1 MDIPAGGRGDIPAW
15 GQADIPAG
23 GQGDIPAWGQV
34 DIHTGGRGDIPAWG
48 QADSPAGRWGAG
60 REEVVLDR
68 VGQVVGCSRVVR
80 EEGWDRWRVEVGE
93 GGLRVCVCVMEE
105 NGTKF

>member
-1 MDIPAGGRGDIPAW
+1 MDIPAGGRGDIP
-15 GQADIPAG
+15 
-23 GQGDIPAWGQV
+23 DIPAWGQV
-34 DIHTGGRGDIPAWG
+34 DIHTGGWGDIPAWG
-48 QADSPAGRWGAG
+48 QVDSPAGRWGAG

-93 GGLRVCVCVMEE
+93 GGLRVCVCVCVMEE